1 MYFSKRKVIP
11 DGKSQV
17 KKKKKERNEEEI
29 LLIISRAFL
38 VALLVKNPP
47 AMQESQVQ
55 SLGRVDSLEKEMT
68 IHSNILAWETLW
80 TEDPGGLQFMGS

>member
-1 MYFSKRKVIP
+1 MSKRKVIP

-17 KKKKKERNEEEI
+17 KKKKKERNIEEI

-55 SLGRVDSLEKEMT
+55 SLGRVDPLEKEMT

>member
-1 MYFSKRKVIP
+1 MFLSKRKVIP

-17 KKKKKERNEEEI
+17 KKKKKERNIEEI

-55 SLGRVDSLEKEMT
+55 SLGRVDPLEKEMT

>member
-1 MYFSKRKVIP
+1 MYLSKRKVIP

-17 KKKKKERNEEEI
+17 KKKKKERNIEEI

-55 SLGRVDSLEKEMT
+55 SLGRVDPLEKEMT

>member
-1 MYFSKRKVIP
+1 MSKRKVIP
-11 DGKSQV
+11 DGKPQV
-17 KKKKKERNEEEI
+17 KKRKEEI
-29 LLIISRAFL
+29 LLIISRALL
-38 VALLVKNPP
+38 VPQLVKNSP

-55 SLGRVDSLEKEMT
+55 SLRLVDPLEKEMT